1 MSEKLIY
8 GYELKLVTPEC
19 DLNAD
24 WFRAYAYLQD
34 DITELL
40 PYLNAELKNTDY
52 DHSQKILF
60 YTSDHKKYAFRPRE
74 IAIVPVNSRE
84 EAQNLAEKIIATVN
98 GIWERRDEIEPDIQ
112 GRKPPPNTLAIYKLL
127 PGTNC
132 KECGYATCMA
142 FANALRKD
150 SAKIPLCS
158 YLSEQEYLK
167 LVE

>member
-1 MSEKLIY
+1 MPEKLIQ

-24 WFRAYAYLQD
+24 WFRVHAYLPD
-34 DITELL
+34 DITEVL
-40 PYLNAELKNTDY
+40 PYLNAELPNTDY

-60 YTSDHKKYAFRPRE
+60 YTSANKKYAFRPRE
-74 IAIVPVNSRE
+74 IAIVPVNNRE
-84 EAQNLAEKIIATVN
+84 EAQNLAEKMIATVN
-98 GIWERRDEIEPDIQ
+98 GIWERRDEIEPDIR
-112 GRKPPPNTLAIYKLL
+112 GRKPLPNTLDIYKLL
-127 PGTNC
+127 PRTNC

-150 SAKIPLCS
+150 SAKLPLCP
-158 YLSEQEYLK
+158 YLSEQDYLK